1 MTALDV
7 PPRSELDGVAF
18 RAKLRD
24 ERTAAL
30 FDHWRAL
37 AHAASCAAGAPRAPR
52 RADLDAAA
60 FASCLRFI
68 WLVDYAPE
76 DDRFTYR
83 LAGEHVREVLGR
95 QIKGR
100 PLQEVISDQS
110 GAARAHDRFRAVL
123 ETPAA
128 LLVTGEVY
136 QAADL
141 PYFGQRLVLPLA
153 EDSGGPARTI
163 LGLTIPE
170 IHGSI
175 GEDVFIAAHLLA
187 PIETLVR

>member
-1 MTALDV
+1 MSALDL
-7 PPRSELDGVAF
+7 PPRSDLDGAAF

-24 ERTAAL
+24 DRTAGL
-30 FDHWRAL
+30 FDHWRSL
-37 AHAASCAAGAPRAPR
+37 AQAESRKAGAPRAPR
-52 RADLDAAA
+52 RADLDPAA
-60 FASCLRFI
+60 FAACLRFI
-68 WLVDYAPE
+68 WLVDYEPE
-76 DDRFTYR
+76 ADRLTYR

-95 QIKGR
+95 QVKGR
-100 PLQEVISDQS
+100 PLQDVISDQS
-110 GAARAHDRFRAVL
+110 GAARAHGRFRAVL

-141 PYFGQRLVLPLA
+141 PYFGQRLVLPLT

-170 IHGSI
+170 IQGAV
-175 GEDVFIAAHLLA
+175 GEDVFIAVHLLT
-187 PIETLVR
+187 PVETLVR